1 MRFLPFIFEDNL
13 KISWQSSIRQCVVRT
28 LPFMKCPTIANG
40 QTCLFYY
47 LFASVSSSSS
57 QYLLASQCSV
67 RMLVTDQALVRLM
80 LPSIA
85 RQLLPHLYNAPN
97 AYNVHLRAK
106 TWWPCFPWTSPLH
119 QRKKELK
126 ACSMVSHFLTDSY
139 FLVSQVQEP
148 LCGPIRSTKLTRR
161 SRLKRSQCCNFKLK
175 HQSKQPVSP
184 TTSPSWLLKLQMT
197 FPLNRVQCLHICSL
211 WRS

>member
-1 MRFLPFIFEDNL
+1 MRSLPFIFEDNL
-13 KISWQSSIRQCVVRT
+13 KISRQSSIRQCVVRT
-28 LPFMKCPTIANG
+28 LPFMNCPTIANG

-106 TWWPCFPWTSPLH
+106 TWWPCFPSTSPLH
-119 QRKKELK
+119 QRKRAK
-126 ACSMVSHFLTDSY
+126 SMFDGFTFSYGFLFSCIAGSRATLCTDHKIDSPIKIEKKPVLQ
-139 FLVSQVQEP
+139 FQTEPPVQA
-148 LCGPIRSTKLTRR
+148 
-161 SRLKRSQCCNFKLK
+161 
-175 HQSKQPVSP
+175 PVQAGS
-184 TTSPSWLLKLQMT
+184 
-197 FPLNRVQCLHICSL
+197 
-211 WRS
+211 